1 MNFNFFNW
9 IRQGVKQS
17 VLMGVHDAVE
27 CIGTPV
33 ETDQVRETLLQ
44 FAGSDENAIT
54 TVDVRRVTNSSP
66 RTAGKLGRR
75 LSDTLKKSDEAKS
88 EQ

>member
-44 FAGSDENAIT
+44 FAGNDENAVT
-54 TVDVRRVTNSSP
+54 TVDVRRLPSSTP
-66 RTAGKLGRR
+66 RTSGKLGRR
-75 LSDTLKKSDEAKS
+75 LSDTLKKSDDTKS
-88 EQ
+88 E

>member
-33 ETDQVRETLLQ
+33 ETDQVKETLLQ
-44 FAGSDENAIT
+44 FAGTEEIPA
-54 TVDVRRVTNSSP
+54 TVDVKRLPSSTP

-75 LSDTLKKSDEAKS
+75 LSDTLKKADETKA
-88 EQ
+88 E

>member
-33 ETDQVRETLLQ
+33 ETDQVKETLLQ
-44 FAGSDENAIT
+44 FAGKRSND
-54 TVDVRRVTNSSP
+54 R
-66 RTAGKLGRR
+66 
-75 LSDTLKKSDEAKS
+75 
-88 EQ
+88 